1 MDRQLVQLGQ
11 GLRRHAEAAGH
22 VLDVDHDIVDP
33 VLVDQLRQKTL
44 QGLATG
50 LADHVA
56 DEQELHRAN
65 STARVSRMTV
75 TRISPG

>member
-1 MDRQLVQLGQ
+1 MDRQLVELGQ
-11 GLRRHAEAAGH
+11 GLRRDAEAARH
-22 VLDVDHDIVDP
+22 VLDIDHDIVDP
-33 VLVDQLRQKTL
+33 VLVDQLRQQAL
-44 QGLATG
+44 QRLATG

-56 DEQELHRAN
+56 DEEQLHRAN